1 MTDQFGILQRSA
13 ILIALCIAAIAY
25 LATTLQDETVF
36 KKTGLNA
43 PGNTLQ
49 AAFNNAVKTGIGV
62 VAFKP
67 SLDGRPLIQSR
78 THNHIR
84 AAFVLKA
91 YAFLRKLWTA
101 PLCSPLRMVKLVSH
115 FTTRQPD
122 SGITLKPCAEL
133 TITREQAK
141 QVDWSSDFSK
151 LGRFKVSIAEQAT
164 LHFDPA
170 SVP

>member
-49 AAFNNAVKTGIGV
+49 AAFNHAVKTGIGV
-62 VAFKP
+62 VASNP

-84 AAFVLKA
+84 AHNHT
-91 YAFLRKLWTA
+91 YA
-101 PLCSPLRMVKLVSH
+101 P
-115 FTTRQPD
+115 
-122 SGITLKPCAEL
+122 
-133 TITREQAK
+133 
-141 QVDWSSDFSK
+141 
-151 LGRFKVSIAEQAT
+151 
-164 LHFDPA
+164 
-170 SVP
+170 